1 MEILQNAL
9 QSLPIISES
18 DNKLTVS
25 PELIGNDDN
34 QDKEDIVVDPV
45 DPLDRL
51 MCDIVDNL

>member
-18 DNKLTVS
+18 DNKLSVA
-25 PELIGNDDN
+25 PELLGNDDDQN
-34 QDKEDIVVDPV
+34 KEDLVVDPV